1 MDASLS
7 SHPYAKFIHA
17 ENQDILWS
25 LFRKSRPWSQA
36 DDQDA
41 VFKRE
46 MREYYT
52 ERLISSGK
60 PCITVRDLFEINRD
74 ALAHLLSQ
82 SSIASRVRPADMDK
96 PNQTRS
102 YGIQDNFA
110 IGINVSEEKQRME
123 DIQRNKFTDYSSE
136 YHKLLSR
143 PGPNIE
149 NINHVSSPTDDKI
162 KNMDELM
169 ERQIQARKEDETR
182 IAALFKPVKTPS
194 LKIDFG
200 SEKTVSWDP
209 VIEVVNI

>member
-1 MDASLS
+1 MDSQLS

-25 LFRKSRPWSQA
+25 LFQKSRPWSQA
-36 DDQDA
+36 EDQDA

-82 SSIASRVRPADMDK
+82 RSITPRLRNTDMDLIYAVDVF
-96 PNQTRS
+96 QS
-102 YGIQDNFA
+102 A
-110 IGINVSEEKQRME
+110 VNVSEDKKRME
-123 DIQRNKFTDYSSE
+123 DAQRNKFTNYSSD
-136 YHKLLSR
+136 YHKLLAR

-182 IAALFKPVKTPS
+182 IAALFKPVKPQS

-209 VIEVVNI
+209 AIEVVNI